1 MPDNGKIKKY
11 FLTPLKKN
19 RRIGMIMIA
28 IVSFVLFIRH
38 FCIGSYRIST
48 HAMEEALHR
57 GDYVLVTKL
66 FADKRLN
73 RNEIILFKS
82 PLQRDRDHAPLIV
95 SRCVALPGDTIH
107 VGSAGYTIN
116 GVLYPRSPQSLA
128 SYTVA
133 REIREPFVTLLTK
146 MDIPIREPQEPGKT
160 LVFILTPFEE
170 YQIREE
176 MSEKANKLFIKEKV
190 ESYMLVVPRKGGTYS
205 LNQGFLTAG
214 REAIRVESAQDITF
228 PDKQL
233 SPDKKDI
240 QTFTFGKDYYWAL
253 SDNTEDAVDS
263 RHVGFI
269 PADHI
274 IGKIWFRW
282 FKAL

>member
-1 MPDNGKIKKY
+1 
-11 FLTPLKKN
+11 
-19 RRIGMIMIA
+19 MIA
-28 IVSFVLFIRH
+28 IVGFVLLIRH

-48 HAMEEALHR
+48 HAMEEALHK
-57 GDYVLVTKL
+57 GDYVLVNKL
-66 FADKRLN
+66 FANKRLN

-82 PLQRDRDHAPLIV
+82 PLRRDRDHTPLIV
-95 SRCVALPGDTIH
+95 SRCVALPGDTVR

-116 GVLYPRSPQSLA
+116 GVLYPRPPQSLA
-128 SYTVA
+128 SYTIA
-133 REIREPFVTLLTK
+133 REIREPFVKLLAK
-146 MDIPIREPQEPGKT
+146 MNIPVREPQEPGKT
-160 LVFILTPFEE
+160 PVFILTSFEE

-176 MSEKANKLFIKEKV
+176 MSEKVNKLFVKEKV
-190 ESYMLVVPRKGGTYS
+190 ENYMLVVPRKGETYS

-214 REAIRVESAQDITF
+214 REAILAESAQEIMF

-233 SPDKKDI
+233 SPDGKDM
-240 QTFTFGKDYYWAL
+240 QTFTFRKDYYWAL

-274 IGKIWFRW
+274 IGKVWFRW

>member
-1 MPDNGKIKKY
+1 
-11 FLTPLKKN
+11 
-19 RRIGMIMIA
+19 MIV
-28 IVSFVLFIRH
+28 IVGFVLLIRH

-48 HAMEEALHR
+48 HAMEEALHK
-57 GDYVLVTKL
+57 GDYVLVNKL
-66 FADKRLN
+66 FANKHPN

-82 PLQRDRDHAPLIV
+82 PLLRDRDHTPLIV

-116 GVLYPRSPQSLA
+116 GVLYPRPPQSLA

-133 REIREPFVTLLTK
+133 REIRESFVKLLIK
-146 MDIPIREPQEPGKT
+146 KNIAIREPQEPGKT
-160 LVFILTPFEE
+160 PVFILTPFEE

-176 MSEKANKLFIKEKV
+176 MSEKVNKLFVRAKV
-190 ESYMLVVPRKGGTYS
+190 ESYMLVVPRKGETYS
-205 LNQGFLTAG
+205 LNQGLLIAG
-214 REAIRVESAQDITF
+214 REAILAESAQEIIF

-233 SPDKKDI
+233 APDRKDM
-240 QTFTFGKDYYWAL
+240 QTFTFGKDYYWVL

-274 IGKIWFRW
+274 IGKVWFRW

>member
-1 MPDNGKIKKY
+1 MV
-11 FLTPLKKN
+11 
-19 RRIGMIMIA
+19 MVV
-28 IVSFVLFIRH
+28 IVGFVLLIRH

-57 GDYVLVTKL
+57 GDYVLVDKL
-66 FADKRLN
+66 SARKQLN

-82 PLQRDRDHAPLIV
+82 PLQRDRNHTPLLV
-95 SRCVALPGDTIH
+95 SRCIALPGDTIH

-128 SYTVA
+128 SYTISK
-133 REIREPFVTLLTK
+133 EIREPFVKLLTK
-146 MDIPIREPQEPGKT
+146 LTIPVREPQVSGKNP
-160 LVFILTPFEE
+160 VFILTSFEE

-176 MSEKANKLFIKEKV
+176 MNEKIKKLFVREKV
-190 ESYMLVVPRKGGTYS
+190 ENYMLIVPRKGETYS
-205 LNQGFLTAG
+205 LNQGFLIAG
-214 REAIRVESAQDITF
+214 REAILAESTKEITF

-233 SPDKKDI
+233 SPDGKEGK
-240 QTFTFGKDYYWAL
+240 TFTFGRDYYWML
-253 SDNTEDAVDS
+253 SDNTEDAIDS

-274 IGKIWFRW
+274 IGKVWFRW

>member
-1 MPDNGKIKKY
+1 M
-11 FLTPLKKN
+11 
-19 RRIGMIMIA
+19 A
-28 IVSFVLFIRH
+28 IVGFVLLIRH

-48 HAMEEALHR
+48 PAMEEALHR
-57 GDYVLVTKL
+57 GDYVLVNKL
-66 FADKRLN
+66 TPNKQLK

-82 PLQRDRDHAPLIV
+82 PLQRDRKHTPLIV

-116 GVLYPRSPQSLA
+116 GVLYPRPPQSLA
-128 SYTVA
+128 SYTVG
-133 REIREPFVTLLTK
+133 REIREPFVKLLTK
-146 MDIPIREPQEPGKT
+146 MNIPIREPQEPGKT
-160 LVFILTPFEE
+160 PVFILTPFEE

-176 MSEKANKLFIKEKV
+176 MSEKVNKLFVKEKV
-190 ESYMLVVPRKGGTYS
+190 ENYMLIVPRKGETYK

-214 REAIRVESAQDITF
+214 REAILVESAQEITF

-233 SPDKKDI
+233 SPEGKEG
-240 QTFTFGKDYYWAL
+240 QTFTFGRDYYWAL

-274 IGKIWFRW
+274 IGKVWFRW